1 MTGGWRACK
10 FGQAPRAVIRNL
22 PETRH
27 SRATLEDKWPY
38 LPSLKGAPI
47 PSGPILNLAMTDID
61 LDDLDPLDLSL
72 CEPCA
77 KHWSLK
83 RFVLKNGQ
91 TGIRCGV
98 CLNVSATQNTCDL
111 GQRKSLIYLIRALI
125 RFHYG
130 EHEFNGHWGAS
141 ETPTSL
147 LQSDNPV
154 IESASAPGFDRSS
167 DHSWVFFEDIND
179 NDVYPPYDEGIALYA
194 GHDEH
199 GGRGLNRPLTSS
211 DGWIG
216 EFRRRLQTENHF
228 AVEPDLRKLVEA
240 VADRIAVTVPQGQE
254 WFRARLGVQA
264 HFSRA
269 EGWNGKLV
277 FQPYQD
283 HALGS
288 PPPAKAKA
296 GRLNRDGVSF
306 LYLASDPETA
316 CAEIRPHPSHHLSVG
331 RFRSVRDLRI
341 ADLEADIA
349 DFASSDTELDFYA
362 FVYAADGAM
371 SLPVRPDEEG
381 RYSITQLIA
390 DVLRQHGFDG
400 VAFKSSIQPGG
411 RNICL
416 FQPSACVYVADSA
429 LVRHVKHL
437 RYEIEE
443 VPSVLQPDD
452 GDWPLT

>member
-1 MTGGWRACK
+1 VDDRSASLAVPTAC
-10 FGQAPRAVIRNL
+10 AYRL
-22 PETRH
+22 PTP
-27 SRATLEDKWPY
+27 LV
-38 LPSLKGAPI
+38 
-47 PSGPILNLAMTDID
+47 NLAMIDID
-61 LDDLDPLDLSL
+61 SDDLDPLDLSL

-77 KHWSLK
+77 KHESLK

-91 TGIRCGV
+91 IGIRCGV
-98 CLNVSATQNTCDL
+98 CLNVSTTPNTCDL
-111 GQRKSLIYLIRALI
+111 GRRKSLIYLIRALM

-154 IESASAPGFDRSS
+154 IESISAPSFNRSA
-167 DHSWVFFEDIND
+167 DHSWVFFEDINS
-179 NDVYPPYDEGIALYA
+179 NDVYPPYDEGVALYA

-240 VADRIAVTVPQGQE
+240 VADRIAVTVPEGQD
-254 WFRARLGVQA
+254 WFRARLGVEA
-264 HFSRA
+264 RFSRS

-283 HALGS
+283 EALGS
-288 PPPAKAKA
+288 PPPSKAKA

-331 RFRSVRDLRI
+331 RFRSVRDLRL

-349 DFASSDTELDFYA
+349 DFASSDTELDLYA
-362 FVYAADGAM
+362 FVYAADSAM
-371 SLPVRPDEEG
+371 SLPVRPEDEG

-390 DVLRQHGFDG
+390 DVLRQLGFDG

-416 FQPSACVYVADSA
+416 FLPSACDYVPGSA
-429 LVRHVKHL
+429 IVRHIKHL

-443 VPSVLQPDD
+443 VPSVLKPEE